1 MSTRRRPP
9 AGLGES
15 GKTFWRSVVAV
26 YELSPPEA
34 LSLAR
39 ACKTVDLLDQVD
51 AALADYSVVTS
62 GSRGQPVPNR
72 LLMVRCELERS
83 LDMLIRSLA
92 LPMPDETTGRRR
104 SPSAAAAAQERWRG
118 QRSGSLA

>member
-1 MSTRRRPP
+1 MRLLRLRPARIGRMSTRRRPP

-15 GKTFWRSVVAV
+15 GKMFWRSVAAV

-39 ACKTVDLLDQVD
+39 ACKTVDLLEQVD
-51 AALADYSVVTS
+51 AALADYGVVTS

-72 LLMVRCELERS
+72 LLMVRC
-83 LDMLIRSLA
+83 A
-92 LPMPDETTGRRR
+92 G
-104 SPSAAAAAQERWRG
+104 AG
-118 QRSGSLA
+118 